1 MFKKR
6 LKAIDVARGTNIT
19 PSVISRYLS
28 GTNQPSRDNLFAVA
42 NYLGVSSESLISSSD
57 ASEFI
62 QSSQGISSSTESLLK
77 VIEVQGELI
86 KNLQK
91 QVNEWEEWKASSKN
105 RHAKGK
111 AKADQAISKNKQKL
125 GFLKE
130 HKPKK

>member
-1 MFKKR
+1 MFDKR
-6 LKAIDVARGTNIT
+6 LKAADLARSTKIP
-19 PSVISRYLS
+19 PSIISRYLS
-28 GTNQPSRDNLFAVA
+28 GKNNPSTDNIMTIG
-42 NYLGVSSESLISSSD
+42 NHLGVHPQSLLSSSD